1 MCAKIKKIKETNKEE
16 NKIYLVTEI
25 KDLKS
30 INLSKAELTY
40 VEKQKKD
47 LESNFVSVNRFG
59 YWLFVQFLKKNDDDY
74 LTLENCRKD
83 GDKALSTLNTL
94 KFSKIQ
100 IENINWKKN
109 EVICFAEGM
118 ALGNYQY
125 LKFKNDIKKKTNS
138 LKEIQVAAD
147 IVSPNEITELN
158 NVVDAI
164 YKCKDLVNEPPASM
178 TAKIFAKE
186 AEKMAKEV
194 GIKIEVLNK
203 TKIEA
208 LKMGG
213 LLAVNRGSVDPPTFT
228 IMEWKPAKAVNKN
241 PYVFVGKGVV
251 YDTGGMSLKPSGSME
266 TMKCDMGGAA
276 AVASAM
282 YLIAKAKLPV
292 HVIGLMPA
300 TDNRPSGNAQ
310 VPGDIIKMYSGATVE
325 VLNTDAEG
333 RLILADALHYAKKYK
348 PELVIDIATL
358 TGAAANAI
366 GRYGIVAMGSKY
378 KNDMDDLKTSGWNVF
393 ERIVE
398 FPFWEDFDELIKS
411 EIADLKNIGGP
422 VAGAITAGKFLE
434 YFAEYP
440 WIHLDIAG
448 PVFLDKKDS
457 YRGSSATGSGV
468 RLFYDFIK
476 NKSKK

>member
-1 MCAKIKKIKETNKEE
+1 
-16 NKIYLVTEI
+16 
-25 KDLKS
+25 
-30 INLSKAELTY
+30 
-40 VEKQKKD
+40 
-47 LESNFVSVNRFG
+47 
-59 YWLFVQFLKKNDDDY
+59 
-74 LTLENCRKD
+74 
-83 GDKALSTLNTL
+83 L

-100 IENINWKKN
+100 IENISWKKN

-125 LKFKNDIKKKTNS
+125 LKFKFDDKKKVNT
-138 LKEIQVAAD
+138 LKEIQIKAD
-147 IVSPNEITELN
+147 IITANEISELN
-158 NVVDAI
+158 NIVDAI

-178 TAKIFAKE
+178 TAVQLAKE

-194 GIKIEVLNK
+194 GIKIEVFNK
-203 TKIEA
+203 TKIES

-228 IMEWKPAKAVNKN
+228 IMEWKPAKVVNKK
-241 PYVFVGKGVV
+241 PYILVGKGVV

-276 AVASAM
+276 AVATAI
-282 YLIAKAKLPV
+282 YLIAKEKLPI

-310 VPGDIIKMYSGATVE
+310 VPGDVIKMFSGSTVE

-333 RLILADALHYAKKYK
+333 RLILADALTYAKKYK

-378 KNDMDDLKTSGWNVF
+378 KNYMDDLKTSGWSVF

-411 EIADLKNIGGP
+411 EIADIKNIGGP
-422 VAGAITAGKFLE
+422 VAGVITAGKFLE
-434 YFAEYP
+434 YFVDYP

-468 RLFYDFIK
+468 RLFYNFMK
-476 NKSKK
+476 NKCSK